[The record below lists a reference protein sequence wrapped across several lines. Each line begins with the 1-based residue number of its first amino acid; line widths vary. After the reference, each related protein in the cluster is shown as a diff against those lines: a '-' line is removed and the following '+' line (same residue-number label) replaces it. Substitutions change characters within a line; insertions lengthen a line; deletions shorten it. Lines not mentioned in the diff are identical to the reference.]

1 MSSRLQCMLCTRT
14 YPWDSPRSRCECGG
28 LLDVVHPVQDLKAR
42 AKHFLG
48 SKPFSAG
55 PAGPGIQSGVWA
67 FAEFVYPKRPK
78 HPVSRA
84 EGNTPLLSHPSLSAW
99 TGVDAFWVKHEGE
112 NPTGSFKDRGM
123 TVAVT
128 HAVDTGQRALACAST
143 GNTAASLAA
152 YGALAG
158 LPVLVFVPAGKI
170 ARGKLAQA
178 VAYGAHVIQVKGD
191 FDASLA
197 LVQKVCEELGV
208 ALLNSINPYRIEGQK
223 SAAFEISRDFNWS
236 PPDWVVLPAG
246 NLGNLSA
253 YGKAFHELHELGLI
267 SRIPRLAGIQAT
279 GANPFYRSYR
289 QGFSKRYRVK
299 AETLATAIRIG
310 DPASYER
317 AVRALKWTN
326 GVVAEVTDEEIL
338 AAKERVDGSGIGCEP
353 ASAASVAG
361 VRKLRAE
368 GVIAADDSV
377 VAVLTG
383 HLLKDPDIVLN
394 RWQTSA
400 NAYLDATDEDL
411 ALRAV
416 EELLN
421 RQAGEVHHG

>member
-28 LLDVVHPVQDLKAR
+28 LLDVLHPIEDLKPQVR
-42 AKHFLG
+42 QLLG
-48 SKPFSAG
+48 RGRLSFATPDPVES
-55 PAGPGIQSGVWA
+55 SGVWS
-67 FAEFVYPKRPK
+67 FAQLVYPVAP
-78 HPVSRA
+78 HGVVSRA
-84 EGNTPLLSHPSLSAW
+84 EGNTPLLSHPSLNAW
-99 TGVDAFWVKHEGE
+99 TGVEALWVKHEGE

-128 HAVDTGQRALACAST
+128 HALHTGQRALACAST

-158 LPVLVFVPAGKI
+158 VPVLVFVPAGKI

-178 VAYGAHVIQVKGD
+178 VAYGAHVIEVNGD

-197 LVQKVCEELGV
+197 LVQKVCAELDI

-223 SAAFEISRDFNWS
+223 SAAFEIAQAFDWS

-267 SRIPRLAGIQAT
+267 PRVPRLAGVQAK

-289 QGFSKRYRVK
+289 GGFATRHRVK
-299 AETLATAIRIG
+299 AETVATAIRIG
-310 DPASYER
+310 DPASYDR
-317 AVRALKWTN
+317 AVRALEWTN
-326 GVVAEVTDEEIL
+326 GVVEEVTDEEIL
-338 AAKERVDGSGIGCEP
+338 AAKERVDRCGIGCEP

-361 VRKLRAE
+361 VRKLRTK
-368 GVIAADDSV
+368 GVIGSGDSV

-383 HLLKDPDIVLN
+383 HLLKDPDIVLT
-394 RWQTSA
+394 RWQV
-400 NAYLDATDEDL
+400 NARARLDASDESK
-411 ALRAV
+411 AMREI
-416 EELLN
+416 EELLKS
-421 RQAGEVHHG
+421 QADEVQHG